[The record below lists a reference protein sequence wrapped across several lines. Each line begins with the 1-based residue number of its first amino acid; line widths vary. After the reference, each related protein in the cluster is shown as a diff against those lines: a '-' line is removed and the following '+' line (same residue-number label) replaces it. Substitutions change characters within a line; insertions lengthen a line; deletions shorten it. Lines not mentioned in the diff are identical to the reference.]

1 MKITVRP
8 LKGEALQV
16 EIEGS
21 AKVSDL
27 KKKVAE
33 AKAEF
38 PAEQQKLVYQGKI
51 LQDDNTIQESNVTED
66 GFVVVMVTKPTAAPK
81 AAAQPPAQPAAAPTA
96 ATTPAPAAT
105 AGGGAATTTA
115 NLPSV
120 ITDLRQNPRWSAL
133 AQRVVADPPSLPRML
148 ASLRPQYPQLLQA
161 LTENLPGFV
170 QMCRD
175 EVGVGAGGAGA
186 GAGGAFP
193 AMPGAG
199 GMGGMPGMDSPQFR
213 SIAAALAQNPQ
224 MLQQMAQS
232 DPEFAAALQQNPQA
246 VAQVLAMAAQG
257 GGGGA
262 GGQMPMQ
269 IELTADDEAAVGRL
283 CALGFDREMVI
294 EVYQGCG
301 KDEVLAANILM
312 DETQEMQDS

>member
-21 AKVSDL
+21 AKVSEL

-51 LQDDNTIQESNVTED
+51 LQDDQTIQESNVTED

-96 ATTPAPAAT
+96 ATTPSPATT
-105 AGGGAATTTA
+105 AGGGAPTTAA

-120 ITDLRQNPRWSAL
+120 ITDLRQNPRWTAL

-148 ASLRPQYPQLLQA
+148 AALRPQHPQLLQA

-175 EVGVGAGGAGA
+175 EVGAGAGA

-193 AMPGAG
+193 AMPGG
-199 GMGGMPGMDSPQFR
+199 GGMPGMDSPQFR

-232 DPEFAAALQQNPQA
+232 DPELAAALQQNPQA

-257 GGGGA
+257 GVGGGGGGA

-269 IELTADDEAAVGRL
+269 IELTQDDEAAVGRL

-294 EVYQGCG
+294 EVYGGCG

-312 DETQEMQDS
+312 DESQDMQDS

>member
-8 LKGEALQV
+8 LKGDAIQV
-16 EIEGS
+16 EIDGS

-33 AKAEF
+33 AKTEF

-51 LQDDNTIQESNVTED
+51 LQDENTIQESNVTED

-81 AAAQPPAQPAAAPTA
+81 AAAQPAAQPAATPAA
-96 ATTPAPAAT
+96 ATMPTVATT
-105 AGGGAATTTA
+105 AGGTPPTTA

-120 ITDLRQNPRWSAL
+120 ITDLRQNPRWRDL
-133 AQRVVADPPSLPRML
+133 AQRVVSDPPSLPRML

-175 EVGVGAGGAGA
+175 EVGAGAGA

-193 AMPGAG
+193 AMMPGG
-199 GMGGMPGMDSPQFR
+199 GGMPGMDSPQFR
-213 SIAAALAQNPQ
+213 QIAAALAQNPQ

-232 DPEFAAALQQNPQA
+232 DPELAAALQQNPQA
-246 VAQVLAMAAQG
+246 VAAALAMAAQG
-257 GGGGA
+257 GGGA
-262 GGQMPMQ
+262 GGPMPMQ
-269 IELTADDEAAVGRL
+269 IELSQEDQAAVDRL
-283 CALGFDREMVI
+283 CALGYDREAVI
-294 EVYQGCG
+294 EAYIACG
-301 KDEVLAANILM
+301 KDEQLAANILM
-312 DETQEMQDS
+312 DDMQDS

>member
-8 LKGEALQV
+8 LKGDAIQV
-16 EIEGS
+16 EIDGS

-33 AKAEF
+33 AKTEF

-51 LQDDNTIQESNVTED
+51 LQDENTIQESNVTED

-81 AAAQPPAQPAAAPTA
+81 AAAQPAAQPAATPAA
-96 ATTPAPAAT
+96 ATMPTVATT
-105 AGGGAATTTA
+105 AGGTPPTTA

-120 ITDLRQNPRWSAL
+120 ITDLRQNPRWRDL
-133 AQRVVADPPSLPRML
+133 AQRVVTDPPCLPRML

-175 EVGVGAGGAGA
+175 EVGAGA
-186 GAGGAFP
+186 AAGGAFP
-193 AMPGAG
+193 AMPGG
-199 GMGGMPGMDSPQFR
+199 GGVPGTDSSQFR
-213 SIAAALAQNPQ
+213 QIAAMLAQHPQ

-232 DPEFAAALQQNPQA
+232 DPELAAALQQNPQA
-246 VAQVLAMAAQG
+246 VAAALAMAAQG
-257 GGGGA
+257 GGGG
-262 GGQMPMQ
+262 GVDGPTPMQ
-269 IELTADDEAAVGRL
+269 IELSQDDQAAVDRL
-283 CALGFDREMVI
+283 CALCALDREMVI
-294 EVYQGCG
+294 EAYVACG
-301 KDEVLAANILM
+301 KDEQLAANILM
-312 DETQEMQDS
+312 DEMQDS

>member
-8 LKGEALQV
+8 LKGDALQV
-16 EIEGS
+16 EIDGS
-21 AKVSDL
+21 AKVSEL

-81 AAAQPPAQPAAAPTA
+81 AAPQPSAQPAAPPA
-96 ATTPAPAAT
+96 ATTPAAATT
-105 AGGGAATTTA
+105 AGGASPTTA

-120 ITDLRQNPRWSAL
+120 ITDLRNNARWREL
-133 AQRVVADPPSLPRML
+133 AQRVVSDPPSLPRML

-170 QMCRD
+170 QLCRD
-175 EVGVGAGGAGA
+175 EVGAGA
-186 GAGGAFP
+186 GAGGGFP
-193 AMPGAG
+193 AMPGG
-199 GMGGMPGMDSPQFR
+199 GGMPGMDSPQFR
-213 SIAAALAQNPQ
+213 QIAAALAQNPQ

-232 DPEFAAALQQNPQA
+232 DPELAAALQQNPQA
-246 VAQVLAMAAQG
+246 VAAALAMAAQG
-257 GGGGA
+257 GGGGGGGGGGA
-262 GGQMPMQ
+262 GGPMPMQ
-269 IELTADDEAAVGRL
+269 IELSQDDQAAVDRL
-283 CALGFDREMVI
+283 CALGYDREMVI
-294 EVYQGCG
+294 EVYVGCG
-301 KDEVLAANILM
+301 KDEQLAANILM
-312 DETQEMQDS
+312 DEMQDS